1 MWHLPALLLSSG
13 PASYGFVKHENKL
26 AEQVVTHQPATSFSN
41 SNHFPFTRAGGRT
54 SNVSEE
60 NVSEAHR
67 KIQPQEGRR
76 RILPHLRP
84 DQVDWDYENVYEWAY
99 VDLPELS
106 FTLDV
111 TRDHGMSDVD
121 DDVVD
126 GLTPEE
132 IEALPTAGPT
142 YIFGLDRRSDSYVLD
157 LADELIQRISD
168 SVQSEI
174 LIFPGRINVDQADP
188 EPIGRTK
195 PRR

>member
-1 MWHLPALLLSSG
+1 MYLKLTERFSPKKVAVAL
-13 PASYGFVKHENKL
+13 
-26 AEQVVTHQPATSFSN
+26 
-41 SNHFPFTRAGGRT
+41 
-54 SNVSEE
+54 
-60 NVSEAHR
+60 
-67 KIQPQEGRR
+67 
-76 RILPHLRP
+76 LPHLRP

>member
-1 MWHLPALLLSSG
+1 MYL
-13 PASYGFVKHENKL
+13 KL
-26 AEQVVTHQPATSFSN
+26 AEKLSPKKVAL
-41 SNHFPFTRAGGRT
+41 AL
-54 SNVSEE
+54 
-60 NVSEAHR
+60 
-67 KIQPQEGRR
+67 
-76 RILPHLRP
+76 LPHLQP
-84 DQVDWDYENVYEWAY
+84 HQVDWDCENVYEWAY

-121 DDVVD
+121 DEVLD

-142 YIFGLDRRSDSYVLD
+142 YIFGIERRSGSYAPELTD
-157 LADELIQRISD
+157 DLIQRICD
-168 SVQSEI
+168 SVQSDI

-195 PRR
+195 PKR